1 MEWPDWVTAHALF
14 PTFSK
19 EVHDGAVP
27 IFSDEE
33 PAWVLLDPKTKNGL
47 KSQLMAAINTYS
59 EPTQDPTKSGATVD
73 ESQGPVVV
81 HANAIVEPSVHF
93 IGPCLVE
100 SGATIRHG
108 AYVRP
113 HAWICSGSVV
123 GHSTEIKHSILLPGA
138 KAPHFNYVGDS
149 ILGCGV
155 NLGAGTKLSN
165 LRNDGGE
172 VHLRFEG
179 QRLGSGLRK
188 FGAILG
194 EHCQLGCNSVANPG
208 TVLGPNS
215 VVWPNTTVTGLSPA
229 NSTHR

>member
-81 HANAIVEPSVHF
+81 HANAIV
-93 IGPCLVE
+93 
-100 SGATIRHG
+100 
-108 AYVRP
+108 
-113 HAWICSGSVV
+113 
-123 GHSTEIKHSILLPGA
+123 
-138 KAPHFNYVGDS
+138 
-149 ILGCGV
+149 
-155 NLGAGTKLSN
+155 
-165 LRNDGGE
+165 
-172 VHLRFEG
+172 
-179 QRLGSGLRK
+179 
-188 FGAILG
+188 
-194 EHCQLGCNSVANPG
+194 
-208 TVLGPNS
+208 
-215 VVWPNTTVTGLSPA
+215 
-229 NSTHR
+229 